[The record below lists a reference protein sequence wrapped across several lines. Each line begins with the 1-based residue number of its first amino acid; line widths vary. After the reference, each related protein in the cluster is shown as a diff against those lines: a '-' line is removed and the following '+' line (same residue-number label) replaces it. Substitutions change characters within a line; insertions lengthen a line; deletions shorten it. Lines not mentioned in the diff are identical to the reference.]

1 MSVPHLN
8 GVVPEPTDDL
18 AVVILKAVHALAVLA
33 PAVDSLQIMLPAP
46 PVVLDGVNVLDDAGI
61 QSPVE
66 GMGWMRLPGLR
77 FEQVLN
83 PPTNFSITSLKSL
96 FFPFKLGIQIRKLKQ
111 NYKSC

>member
-1 MSVPHLN
+1 MSVPHLD

-46 PVVLDGVNVLDDAGI
+46 PVVLDGVNVLNDAGV

-66 GMGWMRLPGLR
+66 GMGWVRLPGLR

-83 PPTNFSITSLKSL
+83 PPTKYSITSL
-96 FFPFKLGIQIRKLKQ
+96 
-111 NYKSC
+111 